1 MVLQEHLWREVEGRR
16 RVDYTWTVRGTWD
29 AEIEALLGRLTDE
42 IRRNTNDTLVG
53 LYVYGSLVTGDF
65 DKDRSDIDLLAV
77 VDSDV
82 EGDTFRRLDRMHA
95 RFVEDHP
102 AWEDRIE
109 VAYVP
114 DSALLNFRTQTDQ
127 IAVVSPGEPFHLKAA
142 GKDWLMNWYMV
153 REVGVTLCGP
163 PPRVLIPE
171 ISQSEFVE
179 AVREQAE
186 VWKDWVYKMRAPGA
200 QSYAVL
206 TMCRA
211 LFTHTHGRQASKKQA
226 ALWARD
232 YLPQWGPLIQQSLD
246 WLSERGDEETGDE
259 EGFYETVRFVH
270 DVAGR
275 ITGTEERALE

>member
-1 MVLQEHLWREVEGRR
+1 VPVTQ
-16 RVDYTWTVRGTWD
+16 DT
-29 AEIEALLGRLTDE
+29 EIEALLGRLTDE
-42 IRRNTNDTLVG
+42 IQRNSNDSLVG

-82 EGDTFRRLDRMHA
+82 DGDTFDRLDRMHA

-114 DSALLNFRTQTDQ
+114 APALWNFRTQTEQ

-142 GKDWLMNWYMV
+142 GKDWLINWYMV

-163 PPRVLIPE
+163 PPRALIPE

-179 AVREQAE
+179 AVLEQAE
-186 VWKDWVYKMRAPGA
+186 AWKEWVCKMRTPGA

-206 TMCRA
+206 TLCRA
-211 LFTHTHGRQASKKQA
+211 LYTDTHGKQASKKQA
-226 ALWARD
+226 ALWARA
-232 YLPQWGPLIQQSLD
+232 YLPQWAPLIQQSSL
-246 WLSERGDEETGDE
+246 WLSESQDKEADDKAGLQ
-259 EGFYETVRFVH
+259 ETVRFVH

-275 ITGTEERALE
+275 ITGTGESASDASG

>member
-1 MVLQEHLWREVEGRR
+1 VLVTQ
-16 RVDYTWTVRGTWD
+16 DT
-29 AEIEALLGRLTDE
+29 EIEALLGRLTDE
-42 IRRNTNDTLVG
+42 IQHNSNDSLVG

-82 EGDTFRRLDRMHA
+82 DGDTFDRLDRMHA

-114 DSALLNFRTQTDQ
+114 APALWNFRTRTDQ

-142 GKDWLMNWYMV
+142 GKDWLINWYMV

-163 PPRVLIPE
+163 PPSAMIPE

-179 AVREQAE
+179 AVREQAGE
-186 VWKDWVYKMRAPGA
+186 WKEWVYKMRTPGA

-206 TMCRA
+206 TLCRA
-211 LFTHTHGRQASKKQA
+211 LYSHTHGRQTSKKQA
-226 ALWARD
+226 ASWART
-232 YLPQWGPLIQQSLD
+232 YLPQWAPLIQQSSL
-246 WLSERGDEETGDE
+246 WLSEGQDNEAGDEAGLQ
-259 EGFYETVRFVH
+259 ETVRFVH
-270 DVAGR
+270 DVTSR
-275 ITGTEERALE
+275 ITGTVESASDASG